1 LANLHGIDHKQLQ
14 KTNYVF
20 RCREVYLC
28 TILPNLSRKNFLFFN
43 LFSFFLYLFD
53 FINKINLSFF
63 QKRRMNTAAAR
74 RMPHTLLPI

>member
-1 LANLHGIDHKQLQ
+1 MHHLTQPVK
-14 KTNYVF
+14 K
-20 RCREVYLC
+20 
-28 TILPNLSRKNFLFFN
+28 K
-43 LFSFFLYLFD
+43 FSFFQSFFIFLYLFD